1 VRAQA
6 TGAFAKVRDRAIIE
20 QYITLG
26 GVEYELLGMGYHHGE
41 ESDSGECT
49 HALSVTCAR
58 AVCVCVCVCVCVVAC
73 VRTVIALLI
82 VKRIDAI

>member
-58 AVCVCVCVCVCVVAC
+58 AVCVCVWCVCVCMLSRAC
-73 VRTVIALLI
+73 VPLSRY
-82 VKRIDAI
+82 